1 MAQGK
6 NAYIRYKVLDRCFRD
21 SRRHYYMEDLV
32 EACNEVLYN
41 YDGSSVSE
49 RTIREDIHFMQRQ
62 AGGGV
67 PLERKMDGHR
77 AYYMYSDRNFSI
89 QNLPMSQSEAEMLS
103 DTIQMLSRFKG
114 LPNQEWLNATLVQMK
129 STFNIGQAK
138 ASYVSFSQ
146 NEDLKG
152 LKYFTP
158 LYEAIASQHV
168 VSLEYHQFGRPSYN
182 RIIHP
187 YQLRQY
193 NNRWFLLGKSA
204 EYDTIG
210 NYALDR
216 IVSFKKVDVPFCNNT
231 QINFD
236 TYFDDVIGVTVPK
249 GDIKTVVLRFSE
261 NRFPYIVSKPLH
273 QSQEVNLEER
283 TITIKVKPNKELD
296 QLIFSFIPDVE
307 VLSPQSLRDTI
318 KEKIEENLKK
328 YLSAQNTPLNHGT
341 FVQ

>member
-21 SRRHYYMEDLV
+21 SRRRYYIEDLV
-32 EACNEVLYN
+32 EACNEELSN

-49 RTIREDIHFMQRQ
+49 RTIRDDISFMQRQ
-62 AGGGV
+62 AGGGI
-67 PLERKMDGHR
+67 PLVKKYDGHK

-89 QNLPMSQSEAEMLS
+89 MDLPMSQSEAEMLS

-158 LYEAIASQHV
+158 LYEAIASQQV

-193 NNRWFLLGKSA
+193 NNRWFLVGWEPAVAAKIPLVV
-204 EYDTIG
+204 IP
-210 NYALDR
+210 LDR
-216 IVSFKKVDVPFCNNT
+216 IDDYKILDKEHFVSY
-231 QINFD
+231 Q
-236 TYFDDVIGVTVPK
+236 
-249 GDIKTVVLRFSE
+249 GDIDECFKDIVGVSLKFKEPCQHIVFKAYHPTSSYIETKPIHHSQRVV
-261 NRFPYIVSKPLH
+261 
-273 QSQEVNLEER
+273 ER
-283 TITIKVKPNKELD
+283 YEDYT
-296 QLIFSFIPDVE
+296 IFSLDLIPNYEFETIMMSYADNCE
-307 VLSPQSLRDTI
+307 ILEPQDLKESLVCRAKNII
-318 KEKIEENLKK
+318 KYNADI
-328 YLSAQNTPLNHGT
+328 
-341 FVQ
+341 

>member
-158 LYEAIASQHV
+158 LYEAISSQQV
-168 VSLEYHQFGRPSYN
+168 VSLEYHQFGRPSYS

-193 NNRWFLLGKSA
+193 NNRWFLVGKESA
-204 EYDTIG
+204 VSDVLPIVVVP
-210 NYALDR
+210 LDR
-216 IVSFKKVDVPFCNNT
+216 I
-231 QINFD
+231 
-236 TYFDDVIGVTVPK
+236 DDYKILENEKFSPIK
-249 GDIKTVVLRFSE
+249 GDVEAYFKDIVGVSPKFGESCQHIVFKAYHPTSSYIETKPIHHSQRVVER
-261 NRFPYIVSKPLH
+261 Y
-273 QSQEVNLEER
+273 EEY
-283 TITIKVKPNKELD
+283 T
-296 QLIFSFIPDVE
+296 IFSLDLIPNYEFETIMLTYADKCE
-307 VLSPQSLRDTI
+307 ILEPLDLREKI
-318 KEKIEENLKK
+318 KERAKNIVKFCGSE
-328 YLSAQNTPLNHGT
+328 
-341 FVQ
+341 

>member
-158 LYEAIASQHV
+158 LYEAIASQQV

-193 NNRWFLLGKSA
+193 NNRWFLVGMEKKVKDKLPLVV
-204 EYDTIG
+204 IP
-210 NYALDR
+210 LDR
-216 IVSFKKVDVPFCNNT
+216 IDDCKVQEETKFIPYEGDIDDNFKD
-231 QINFD
+231 I
-236 TYFDDVIGVTVPK
+236 IGVS
-249 GDIKTVVLRFSE
+249 LRFHE
-261 NRFPYIVSKPLH
+261 PCQHIVFKAYPAIAPYIETKPIH
-273 QSQEVNLEER
+273 HSQRIVER
-283 TITIKVKPNKELD
+283 HEDYT
-296 QLIFSFIPDVE
+296 IFSLDLVPNYEFESLMMTYADKCEI
-307 VLSPQSLRDTI
+307 LSPISLC
-318 KEKIEENLKK
+318 EKLAEKAKNIVKFNCPK
-328 YLSAQNTPLNHGT
+328 
-341 FVQ
+341 

>member
-21 SRRHYYMEDLV
+21 SRRRYYIEDLV
-32 EACNEVLYN
+32 EACNEELSN

-49 RTIREDIHFMQRQ
+49 RTIRDDISFMQRE
-62 AGGGV
+62 AGGGI
-67 PLERKMDGHR
+67 PLVKKYNGHK

-89 QNLPMSQSEAEMLS
+89 MDLPMSQSEAEMLS

-158 LYEAIASQHV
+158 LYEAIASQQV

-187 YQLRQY
+187 NQLRQY
-193 NNRWFLLGKSA
+193 NNRWFLVGWEPAVAAKIPLVV
-204 EYDTIG
+204 IP
-210 NYALDR
+210 LDR
-216 IVSFKKVDVPFCNNT
+216 IDDYKILDKEHFVSY
-231 QINFD
+231 Q
-236 TYFDDVIGVTVPK
+236 
-249 GDIKTVVLRFSE
+249 GDIDECFKDIVGVSLKFKEPCQHIVFKAYHPTSSYIETKPIHHSQRVVER
-261 NRFPYIVSKPLH
+261 Y
-273 QSQEVNLEER
+273 EEY
-283 TITIKVKPNKELD
+283 T
-296 QLIFSFIPDVE
+296 IFSLDLIPNYEFETIMMSYADNCE
-307 VLSPQSLRDTI
+307 ILEPQ
-318 KEKIEENLKK
+318 NLKESLVGRAKNIIK
-328 YLSAQNTPLNHGT
+328 YNADI
-341 FVQ
+341 

>member
-32 EACNEVLYN
+32 EACNEELYN

-67 PLERKMDGHR
+67 PLEKKMDGHR

-146 NEDLKG
+146 NEDLLG
-152 LKYFTP
+152 LKYFPP
-158 LYEAIASQHV
+158 LYEAITSQHV

-193 NNRWFLLGKSA
+193 NNRWFLVGKEPAVS
-204 EYDTIG
+204 DVLPIVVVP
-210 NYALDR
+210 LDR
-216 IVSFKKVDVPFCNNT
+216 IDDYKILENEKFSPIKSDVENYFKDIVGVSPKFGESCQHIVFK
-231 QINFD
+231 
-236 TYFDDVIGVTVPK
+236 TYHPTSSYIETKP
-249 GDIKTVVLRFSE
+249 IHHSQRVV
-261 NRFPYIVSKPLH
+261 
-273 QSQEVNLEER
+273 ER
-283 TITIKVKPNKELD
+283 HEDSI
-296 QLIFSFIPDVE
+296 IFSLDLIPNYEFETIMMSYVDNCE
-307 VLSPQSLRDTI
+307 ILEPQEL
-318 KEKIEENLKK
+318 KENLVNRAKNIIK
-328 YLSAQNTPLNHGT
+328 INADI
-341 FVQ
+341 

>member
-32 EACNEVLYN
+32 EACNEELYN

-49 RTIREDIHFMQRQ
+49 RTIREDIRFMQRQ

-77 AYYMYSDRNFSI
+77 AYYTYSDRNFSI

-114 LPNQEWLNATLVQMK
+114 LPNQEWLNAVLVQIK

-168 VSLEYHQFGRPSYN
+168 VSLEYHKFGGPSYN

-193 NNRWFLLGKSA
+193 NNRWFLVGKEPAVS
-204 EYDTIG
+204 YVLPIVVVP
-210 NYALDR
+210 LDR
-216 IVSFKKVDVPFCNNT
+216 IDDYKILDKEHFVFYQGDIDECFKNIIGVSLKFKKPCQHIVFKACHPT
-231 QINFD
+231 SSYIETKPIHHSQR
-236 TYFDDVIGVTVPK
+236 
-249 GDIKTVVLRFSE
+249 VVER
-261 NRFPYIVSKPLH
+261 H
-273 QSQEVNLEER
+273 EEY
-283 TITIKVKPNKELD
+283 T
-296 QLIFSFIPDVE
+296 IFSLDLIPNYEFETIMMSYADNCE
-307 VLSPQSLRDTI
+307 ILEPQDLKESLVGRAKNII
-318 KEKIEENLKK
+318 KYNADI
-328 YLSAQNTPLNHGT
+328 
-341 FVQ
+341 

>member
-114 LPNQEWLNATLVQMK
+114 LPNQVWLNATLVQMK

-158 LYEAIASQHV
+158 LYEAIVSQHV

-193 NNRWFLLGKSA
+193 NNRWFLVGKESA
-204 EYDTIG
+204 VSDVLPIVVVP
-210 NYALDR
+210 LDR
-216 IVSFKKVDVPFCNNT
+216 I
-231 QINFD
+231 
-236 TYFDDVIGVTVPK
+236 DDYKILENEKFSPIK
-249 GDIKTVVLRFSE
+249 GDVEAYFKDIVGVSPKFGESCQHIMFKAYHPADSYIMTKPIHHSQRVVERHDDYTILSLDLITTYEFETIMLTYADKCEILEPLDLRE
-261 NRFPYIVSKPLH
+261 K
-273 QSQEVNLEER
+273 
-283 TITIKVKPNKELD
+283 
-296 QLIFSFIPDVE
+296 
-307 VLSPQSLRDTI
+307 I
-318 KEKIEENLKK
+318 KERAKNIVKSNEE
-328 YLSAQNTPLNHGT
+328 
-341 FVQ
+341 

>member
-32 EACNEVLYN
+32 DACNEVLYN

-168 VSLEYHQFGRPSYN
+168 VSLESHQFDRPSYN

-187 YQLRQY
+187 YQLRQF
-193 NNRWFLLGKSA
+193 NNRWFLVGKESA
-204 EYDTIG
+204 VSDVLPIVVVP
-210 NYALDR
+210 LDR
-216 IVSFKKVDVPFCNNT
+216 I
-231 QINFD
+231 
-236 TYFDDVIGVTVPK
+236 DDYKILENEKFSPIK
-249 GDIKTVVLRFSE
+249 GDVEAYFKDIVGVSPKFGESCQHIVFKAYHPTSS
-261 NRFPYIVSKPLH
+261 YIETKPIH
-273 QSQEVNLEER
+273 HSQRAVER
-283 TITIKVKPNKELD
+283 YEDYT
-296 QLIFSFIPDVE
+296 IFSLDLIPNYEFETIMMSYVDNCE
-307 VLSPQSLRDTI
+307 VLEPQDLKESLVKRAKNII
-318 KEKIEENLKK
+318 KFNDD
-328 YLSAQNTPLNHGT
+328 Q
-341 FVQ
+341 

>member
-21 SRRHYYMEDLV
+21 SRRRYYIEDLI
-32 EACNEVLYN
+32 EACNEELSN

-49 RTIREDIHFMQRQ
+49 RTIRDDISFMQRQ
-62 AGGGV
+62 AGGGI
-67 PLERKMDGHR
+67 PLVKKYDGHK

-89 QNLPMSQSEAEMLS
+89 MDLPMSQSEAEMLS

-158 LYEAIASQHV
+158 LYEAIASQQV

-193 NNRWFLLGKSA
+193 NNRWFLVGWEPAVAAKIPLVV
-204 EYDTIG
+204 IP
-210 NYALDR
+210 LDR
-216 IVSFKKVDVPFCNNT
+216 IDDYKILDKEHFVSY
-231 QINFD
+231 Q
-236 TYFDDVIGVTVPK
+236 
-249 GDIKTVVLRFSE
+249 GDIDECFKDIVGVSLKFKEPCQHIVFKAYHPTSSYIETKPIHHSQRVV
-261 NRFPYIVSKPLH
+261 
-273 QSQEVNLEER
+273 ER
-283 TITIKVKPNKELD
+283 YEDYT
-296 QLIFSFIPDVE
+296 IFSLDLIPNYEFETIMISYADNCE
-307 VLSPQSLRDTI
+307 ILEPQDLKESLVCRAKNII
-318 KEKIEENLKK
+318 KFNVG
-328 YLSAQNTPLNHGT
+328 Q
-341 FVQ
+341 

>member
-21 SRRHYYMEDLV
+21 CRRHYYMEDLV
-32 EACNEVLYN
+32 EACNEELYN

-77 AYYMYSDRNFSI
+77 AYYRYSDRNFSI

-158 LYEAIASQHV
+158 LYEAITSQHV

-193 NNRWFLLGKSA
+193 NNRWFLVGKEPTLS
-204 EYDTIG
+204 EMLPLVVVP
-210 NYALDR
+210 LDR
-216 IVSFKKVDVPFCNNT
+216 IDDYKILEKE
-231 QINFD
+231 
-236 TYFDDVIGVTVPK
+236 TYSPMI
-249 GDIKTVVLRFSE
+249 GDIDDYFKDIVGVSLRFEESCQHIV
-261 NRFPYIVSKPLH
+261 FKAYHPTDSYIVTKPIH
-273 QSQEVNLEER
+273 HSQRVVERHEEY
-283 TITIKVKPNKELD
+283 T
-296 QLIFSFIPDVE
+296 IFSLDLIPNYEFETIMMSYVDNCE
-307 VLSPQSLRDTI
+307 ILEPQDL
-318 KEKIEENLKK
+318 KENLVNRAKNIIK
-328 YLSAQNTPLNHGT
+328 INTDI
-341 FVQ
+341 

>member
-138 ASYVSFSQ
+138 ASYVSLVTLPKF
-146 NEDLKG
+146 
-152 LKYFTP
+152 F
-158 LYEAIASQHV
+158 AISRISIATDFFRRLSTIFDSV
-168 VSLEYHQFGRPSYN
+168 RVSVC
-182 RIIHP
+182 
-187 YQLRQY
+187 
-193 NNRWFLLGKSA
+193 
-204 EYDTIG
+204 
-210 NYALDR
+210 AL
-216 IVSFKKVDVPFCNNT
+216 C
-231 QINFD
+231 
-236 TYFDDVIGVTVPK
+236 
-249 GDIKTVVLRFSE
+249 
-261 NRFPYIVSKPLH
+261 
-273 QSQEVNLEER
+273 
-283 TITIKVKPNKELD
+283 
-296 QLIFSFIPDVE
+296 
-307 VLSPQSLRDTI
+307 LSC
-318 KEKIEENLKK
+318 
-328 YLSAQNTPLNHGT
+328 
-341 FVQ
+341 

>member
-158 LYEAIASQHV
+158 LYEAISSQQV
-168 VSLEYHQFGRPSYN
+168 VSLEYHQFGRPSYS

-193 NNRWFLLGKSA
+193 NNRWFLVGKESA
-204 EYDTIG
+204 VSDVLPIVVVP
-210 NYALDR
+210 LDR
-216 IVSFKKVDVPFCNNT
+216 I
-231 QINFD
+231 
-236 TYFDDVIGVTVPK
+236 DDYKILENEKFSPIK
-249 GDIKTVVLRFSE
+249 GDVEAYFKDIVGVSPKFGESCQHIVFKAYHPTSSYIETKPIHHSQRVVER
-261 NRFPYIVSKPLH
+261 Y
-273 QSQEVNLEER
+273 EEY
-283 TITIKVKPNKELD
+283 T
-296 QLIFSFIPDVE
+296 IFSLDLIPNYEFETIMLTYADKCE
-307 VLSPQSLRDTI
+307 ILEPLDLR
-318 KEKIEENLKK
+318 EKIKGRAKNIVKFCEIE
-328 YLSAQNTPLNHGT
+328 
-341 FVQ
+341 

>member
-193 NNRWFLLGKSA
+193 NNRWFLVGKEPAVS
-204 EYDTIG
+204 DVLPIVVVP
-210 NYALDR
+210 LDR
-216 IVSFKKVDVPFCNNT
+216 IDDYKILENEKFLPMKVH
-231 QINFD
+231 
-236 TYFDDVIGVTVPK
+236 
-249 GDIKTVVLRFSE
+249 IKSV
-261 NRFPYIVSKPLH
+261 
-273 QSQEVNLEER
+273 
-283 TITIKVKPNKELD
+283 
-296 QLIFSFIPDVE
+296 
-307 VLSPQSLRDTI
+307 
-318 KEKIEENLKK
+318 
-328 YLSAQNTPLNHGT
+328 
-341 FVQ
+341 

>member
-21 SRRHYYMEDLV
+21 SRRRYYIEDLV
-32 EACNEVLYN
+32 EACNEELSN

-49 RTIREDIHFMQRQ
+49 RTIRDDISFMQRQ
-62 AGGGV
+62 AGGGI
-67 PLERKMDGHR
+67 PLVKKYDGHK

-89 QNLPMSQSEAEMLS
+89 MDLPMSQSEAEMLS

-193 NNRWFLLGKSA
+193 NNRWFLVGWEPAVAAKIPLVV
-204 EYDTIG
+204 IP
-210 NYALDR
+210 LDR
-216 IVSFKKVDVPFCNNT
+216 IDDHRILDKEHFVSYQGVSLKFKEPCQHIVFKAYHPT
-231 QINFD
+231 SSYIETKPIHHSQR
-236 TYFDDVIGVTVPK
+236 
-249 GDIKTVVLRFSE
+249 VVER
-261 NRFPYIVSKPLH
+261 Y
-273 QSQEVNLEER
+273 EEY
-283 TITIKVKPNKELD
+283 T
-296 QLIFSFIPDVE
+296 IFSLDLIPNYEFETIMMSYADNCE
-307 VLSPQSLRDTI
+307 ILEPQDLKESLVCRAKNII
-318 KEKIEENLKK
+318 KYNADI
-328 YLSAQNTPLNHGT
+328 
-341 FVQ
+341 